1 MDLSTQS
8 SRGTFTLP
16 RLLCALLATGA
27 LLLAGCAG
35 LPSDS
40 AQTPKNIIILFA
52 DGAAPTQWDFGR
64 YSSAILR
71 QQPFATTDVVFRQ
84 GTLGLLITSP
94 HGAYVTDSAAAGS
107 AMSTG
112 FKVANGAVS
121 MTPDGKAV
129 RTFMEA
135 AKAGGKRI
143 GLVTT
148 ATVYDATPAA
158 FSIHAKSR
166 RDSEPLVDQYLALEP
181 DVLLGGGADYFL
193 PATVPG
199 GKRKDGR
206 NVIEAFR
213 AKGWQIARNSA
224 ELRGASGPKLLGLFA
239 DDDMDFEIDRDA
251 AKEPTTAEM
260 AVAALKALSQAS
272 ALGFVLLVEN
282 ENVDTAG
289 HANDAAALMHA
300 LWAFDDA
307 VKVALEFQR
316 QSPDTLVIVTGD
328 HETGGFS
335 PTYALKDLTSLS
347 SSNRFYTGDAQLRM
361 LARITMSFNM
371 VKEKLGDKP
380 GRAALDELLAKH
392 FPGFTLDKDLR
403 ELVLEGR
410 ALEQNTFYVPQN
422 ILGRMV
428 ARQTGY
434 YWGTAGHTP
443 EPVAVGA
450 IGPGA
455 ERFRGYQDNTE
466 FGRHLHRLI
475 DGR

>member
-1 MDLSTQS
+1 MP
-8 SRGTFTLP
+8 G
-16 RLLCALLATGA
+16 GA
-27 LLLAGCAG
+27 GVQA
-35 LPSDS
+35 
-40 AQTPKNIIILFA
+40 PKNIIILLA

-64 YSSAILR
+64 YSSSVLR
-71 QQPFATTDVVFRQ
+71 KQSFATTDVVFRQ
-84 GTLGLLITSP
+84 GTLGLLITGP
-94 HGAYVTDSAAAGS
+94 HGGYVTDSAAAGS

-112 FKVANGAVS
+112 VKVVNGAVS
-121 MTPDGKAV
+121 VTPDGKPA
-129 RTFMEA
+129 RTAMEV
-135 AKAGGKRI
+135 AKASGKRI

-148 ATVYDATPAA
+148 ATVHDATPAA
-158 FSIHAKSR
+158 FSVHAKSR
-166 RDSEPLVDQYLALEP
+166 SESQSIVDQYLALEP

-193 PATVPG
+193 PKTAPG
-199 GKRKDGR
+199 GKRTDGKD
-206 NVIEAFR
+206 VIAAFR
-213 AKGWQIARNSA
+213 AKGWQVVRNTA
-224 ELRGASGPKLLGLFA
+224 ELQSAGGPKLLGLFA
-239 DDDMDFEIDRDA
+239 DDDMDYEIDRDA

-260 AVAALKALSQAS
+260 AAAALKALAQDSPN
-272 ALGFVLLVEN
+272 GFVLLVEN

-316 QSPDTLVIVTGD
+316 QSPDTLVIITGD

-347 SSNRFYTGDAQLRM
+347 SSNRFYTGEAQLQM

-380 GRAALDELLAKH
+380 SGAVLDELLAQH
-392 FPGFTLDKDLR
+392 YPGFKLDKDLR
-403 ELVLEGR
+403 ELILEGR
-410 ALEQNTFYVPQN
+410 PLERNTFYIPQN
-422 ILGRMV
+422 VLGRMV

-455 ERFRGYQDNTE
+455 NLFRGYQDNTD
-466 FGRHLHRLI
+466 FAKHLHSLI
-475 DGR
+475 GGTARAPAPMQGGM